1 MPGRLDFRRTAAS
14 GFAPMVRRMA
24 AILACV
30 PIALSAAPPALPKAS
45 DLAGDAATM
54 RSERMPMVV
63 LYSQAGC
70 SYCETARSY
79 LMPMSAPE
87 AQGRRALFRQI
98 DIDSDAALVDFSGTR
113 STHRV
118 VARTQKARFTPTVRV
133 FDADGRAVG
142 DDIVGM
148 RLEDFYGQYVE
159 NAIDEAR
166 SRMGAT
172 D

>member
-1 MPGRLDFRRTAAS
+1 M
-14 GFAPMVRRMA
+14 
-24 AILACV
+24 
-30 PIALSAAPPALPKAS
+30 
-45 DLAGDAATM
+45 
-54 RSERMPMVV
+54 
-63 LYSQAGC
+63 
-70 SYCETARSY
+70 
-79 LMPMSAPE
+79 
-87 AQGRRALFRQI
+87 
-98 DIDSDAALVDFSGTR
+98 DFSGTR
-113 STHRV
+113 STHRA